1 MKEYK
6 EVIFHLTKTQDK
18 TPFLLGLTQFQSKIR
33 LYGSHLRAQIIE
45 GDEFFIVQAFDRDG
59 GNYIQHLGIAYD
71 LKVSDD
77 ILEAWVDD
85 YQVNILESSWY

>member
-18 TPFLLGLTQFQSKIR
+18 TPFLLGLTQYQSKIH
-33 LYGSHLRAQIIE
+33 LYGSHIRAQIIE
-45 GDEFFIVQAFDRDG
+45 GDEFFIVQAFERDG
-59 GNYIQHLGIAYD
+59 GNYIQHLSIAYD

-85 YQVNILESSWY
+85 YQMNILESSWY

>member
-1 MKEYK
+1 MKMKEYK

-18 TPFLLGLTQFQSKIR
+18 TPFLLGLTQFQSKIH

-71 LKVSDD
+71 QMEGTTFS
-77 ILEAWVDD
+77 IWA
-85 YQVNILESSWY
+85 